1 MPQSHFAL
9 FNLEPRF
16 ALPGERLDAAYR
28 KLAAQ
33 VHPDRYA
40 NASPAEQRRA
50 LSLATSANE
59 AYRTL
64 KKPLLRA
71 QYLLSL
77 RGVDALDGGTRM
89 SPDFLLEQMDWRE
102 TLSDAQAQRDGT
114 ALQHL
119 GDRVRRRAGDL
130 LKQLEAHLDSN
141 DDHGTAVRTVQQLM
155 FVEKLLFDID
165 EAHALLEA

>member
-9 FNLEPRF
+9 FNLEQRF

-28 KLAAQ
+28 TLAAQ

-71 QYLLSL
+71 QSLLSL

-114 ALQHL
+114 ALEHL
-119 GDRVRRRAGDL
+119 DERVRRRAGDL
-130 LKQLEAHLDSN
+130 LQQLGAHMDSN
-141 DDHGTAVRTVQQLM
+141 DDHGAAVRTVQQLM
-155 FVEKLLFDID
+155 FVEKLLADID